1 NRGLTPPA
9 SLGLLFVLMGV
20 LAVPAWAAAPPRID
34 DKGIRIGLRDGAS
47 GARSRN
53 GVWTPVQV
61 LLKAASDDVPRNAY
75 QVVVETTDGEAV
87 PYRYTAAVPA
97 IPANSEQTVFAYTR
111 PGSPGAAFTVTLQKA
126 DGSNVQTVENL
137 TRDPSK
143 KEILE
148 PRDVLYLTLGSRLH
162 GLKVAPRP
170 DAPPDRKGKPVPEG
184 EVPAEDVAVPG
195 FASIENVAD
204 MPDRW
209 FGYEAVDVM
218 VITTSSDTFVEQLQ
232 AMSQARR
239 DALLEWVR
247 RGGKLVLSVGR
258 NQPSVA
264 RWLKKVPLADGTL
277 QSKITRASLP
287 NLQAWCDDPRRKQ
300 RLRQVEIACV
310 QPGPNMHGLVFE
322 APTAG
327 DLETRPI
334 LLQSSCG
341 LGRVLLV
348 AFDLDAP
355 PFSTWDAQGAFWK
368 KLQEEISPRV
378 AVGDANLAAGAF
390 VQGGELGVDLKRELE
405 SFQEVPVIS

>member
-1 NRGLTPPA
+1 
-9 SLGLLFVLMGV
+9 M
-20 LAVPAWAAAPPRID
+20 
-34 DKGIRIGLRDGAS
+34 
-47 GARSRN
+47 
-53 GVWTPVQV
+53 
-61 LLKAASDDVPRNAY
+61 
-75 QVVVETTDGEAV
+75 
-87 PYRYTAAVPA
+87 PA
-97 IPANSEQTVFAYTR
+97 IPANSEQTVFAYSR
-111 PGSPGAAFTVTLQKA
+111 PGSTGAAFTVTLQKA
-126 DGSNVQTVENL
+126 DGSDVQMVPQL

-148 PRDVLYLTLGSRLH
+148 PREVLYLTLGSRLH

-170 DAPPDRKGKPVPEG
+170 DAPPDRQNNAVAKEQA
-184 EVPAEDVAVPG
+184 PAEDVPVPG

-218 VITTSSDTFVEQLQ
+218 VLTTSSDSFVEQLQ
-232 AMSQARR
+232 AMNQPRR

-258 NQPSVA
+258 NQQSVA
-264 RWLKKVPLADGTL
+264 RWLEKVPLVDGTL
-277 QSKITRASLP
+277 KSKITRSTLP
-287 NLQAWCDDPRRKQ
+287 NLQAWCGADPRQKQ
-300 RLRQVEIACV
+300 PLRQVEIARV

-355 PFSTWDAQGAFWK
+355 PFSTWDGQGAFWK

-378 AVGDANLAAGAF
+378 AAGNVNLPAGPFA
-390 VQGGELGVDLKRELE
+390 QGGELGIDLKRELE
-405 SFQEVPVIS
+405 SFEDVPVISFGWVALFILFYIVLVGPLDYFILKKVFKRLE